1 MGVGLQLTF
10 VEEDLAHELRSGQT
24 GGVQEADGPEAT
36 SPQGEPPP
44 GAPPALSCL
53 QGKDRS
59 SEEGERAGR
68 QDTEVTGQKWK
79 TRGGG
84 EERVRTGSPPHLPS
98 PAQTHPL
105 RAAASLSDRQRQE
118 HRHHFNANQKLRQ
131 KQTFV
136 SGREAPRQKHTVR

>member
-1 MGVGLQLTF
+1 MGAGLQLTF

-36 SPQGEPPP
+36 SPQGEPLPE
-44 GAPPALSCL
+44 APPALSCL

-68 QDTEVTGQKWK
+68 QHTDVTGQKQN
-79 TRGGG
+79 TRGGE
-84 EERVRTGSPPHLPS
+84 EERVRTGSPPHLLS

-105 RAAASLSDRQRQE
+105 QAAASLSDRHSDRSAGITLTLT
-118 HRHHFNANQKLRQ
+118 RN
-131 KQTFV
+131 
-136 SGREAPRQKHTVR
+136 